1 MVACLI
7 DRPCTDS
14 CSNDRP
20 GTDSRHR
27 LITTISATTIRRSV
41 VMFKATQSGLKEVP
55 TRTIMSNENPFRI
68 VIRVAPN
75 ELISPQR
82 RSKNMKIV
90 SSEEIANV
98 HGTREAEGVLVV
110 FD

>member
-1 MVACLI
+1 
-7 DRPCTDS
+7 
-14 CSNDRP
+14 
-20 GTDSRHR
+20 
-27 LITTISATTIRRSV
+27 
-41 VMFKATQSGLKEVP
+41 
-55 TRTIMSNENPFRI
+55 
-68 VIRVAPN
+68 VAPN